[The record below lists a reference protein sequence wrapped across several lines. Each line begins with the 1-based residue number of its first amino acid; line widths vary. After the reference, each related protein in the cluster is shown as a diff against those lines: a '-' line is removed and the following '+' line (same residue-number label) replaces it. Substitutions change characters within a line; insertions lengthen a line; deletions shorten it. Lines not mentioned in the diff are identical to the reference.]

1 MCDCMKKMEQRFIDE
16 MGFEEAEAPVELLS
30 GRVYLS
36 FTVRRKGKANTK
48 QMYVMLS
55 KCPICGQEYKNAET
69 PGAAT
74 PRVSR

>member
-16 MGFEEAEAPVELLS
+16 MGFEEAEAPVELLF

-36 FTVRRKGKANTK
+36 FTVKSKGKMNTK

-55 KCPICGQEYKNAET
+55 KCPICGKEYEKAET

-74 PRVSR
+74 PRESR

>member
-55 KCPICGQEYKNAET
+55 KCPICGEGYEKTET
-69 PGAAT
+69 PGAVT
-74 PRVSR
+74 PRESM

>member
-36 FTVRRKGKANTK
+36 FTVRRKDKANTK

-55 KCPICGQEYKNAET
+55 KCPICGQEYKKAET
-69 PGAAT
+69 PAAGT
-74 PRVSR
+74 ARDSM

>member
-36 FTVRRKGKANTK
+36 FTVRRKDKANTK

-55 KCPICGQEYKNAET
+55 KCPICGQEYKKAET

-74 PRVSR
+74 PRDSM